1 VFRDSTDNI
10 EDVVNVLKEGK
21 EGHQLEGEGATLV
34 ERLEGASV
42 EARRPRY

>member
-42 EARRPRY
+42 EAHRPRY